1 MGSES
6 FRHRL
11 GVKTTGGKLVYD
23 DFPTNAR
30 IALDY
35 MLHGMNQKGYLTGL
49 DELELE
55 LKRIGRFTI
64 NDFERVKGT
73 ATFFRPFDLLYEL
86 EWHQVFEF
94 CERIYVRFLKE
105 IELDNGWVWLD
116 EVRRYFSEEV
126 NLILDEENL
135 AYHFENGVFVRRG
148 RAQTQKATERV
159 GTVLSDPKL
168 DEVRKLFNKARS
180 EFDRRPEPDTE
191 NCVKD
196 AVCALEVC
204 IEILTGRNAGKDFAV
219 AIKQSSGNDPRQIPS
234 PIGESMVKLHGYR
247 GSGVNVSHGSLNG
260 NKVTMLEA
268 ELVLS
273 MVATFITYLVDLMP
287 AEDEI
292 PF

>member
-6 FRHRL
+6 LRHRL
-11 GVKTTGGKLVYD
+11 GVKTTSGKLVYN

-35 MLHGMNQKGYLTGL
+35 MLDGMNQKGYITGL
-49 DELELE
+49 GDLELE
-55 LKRIGRFTI
+55 LKRIGRFIT

-73 ATFFRPFDLLYEL
+73 ATIFRPFDLLYEL

-94 CERIYVRFLKE
+94 CERIYARFLKDV
-105 IELDNGWVWLD
+105 ELYDRWIYLD
-116 EVRRYFSEEV
+116 EVRQFFSEEI

-148 RAQTQKATERV
+148 RAQTQKTLERV

-168 DEVRKLFNKARS
+168 DKVRKLFNKARG

-196 AVCALEVC
+196 AICALEVC
-204 IEILTGRNAGKDFAV
+204 LQILTGKPAGKDFPAT
-219 AIKQSSGNDPRQIPS
+219 IRQSAGNGSRQIPS
-234 PIGESMVKLHGYR
+234 PIIESMVKLHSYR
-247 GSGVNVSHGSLNG
+247 GSGVNVSHGTLDG
-260 NKVTMLEA
+260 NKVTELEA